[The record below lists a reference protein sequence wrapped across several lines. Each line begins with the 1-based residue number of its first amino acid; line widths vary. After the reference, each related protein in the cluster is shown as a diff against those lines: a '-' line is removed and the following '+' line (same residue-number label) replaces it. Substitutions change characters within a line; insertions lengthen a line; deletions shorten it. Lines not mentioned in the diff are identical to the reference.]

1 MQALSER
8 IVLFYLKLFT
18 NTYIIMKELIN
29 MFVED
34 YRQEDFTWKE
44 WTAAAVVCIALVA
57 IMAIAGTI
65 ETP

>member
-1 MQALSER
+1 MRALSAR
-8 IVLFYLKLFT
+8 IVLFSPKLFT

-44 WTAAAVVCIALVA
+44 WTAAAVVCIAMVA

>member
-1 MQALSER
+1 
-8 IVLFYLKLFT
+8 
-18 NTYIIMKELIN
+18 MKELIN

-44 WTAAAVVCIALVA
+44 WTAATVVCIALVA
-57 IMAIAGTI
+57 IIAIAGTI

>member
-1 MQALSER
+1 
-8 IVLFYLKLFT
+8 
-18 NTYIIMKELIN
+18 MKELIN

-34 YRQEDFTWKE
+34 YRQEYFTWKQ
-44 WTAAAVVCIALVA
+44 WAVATVVCVALVA

>member
-1 MQALSER
+1 MRALSAR
-8 IVLFYLKLFT
+8 IVLFYQKLST

-34 YRQEDFTWKE
+34 YRKEDFTWKE

-57 IMAIAGTI
+57 IIAIAGTI

>member
-1 MQALSER
+1 MSSTVREDRAFLS
-8 IVLFYLKLFT
+8 KLFT

-29 MFVED
+29 MFLSD
-34 YRQEDFTWKE
+34 YRQEGFTVKE
-44 WTAAAVVCIALVA
+44 WAAAAVVCIALVA

>member
-1 MQALSER
+1 
-8 IVLFYLKLFT
+8 
-18 NTYIIMKELIN
+18 MKELIN

-44 WTAAAVVCIALVA
+44 WTTAAVVCIALVA

>member
-1 MQALSER
+1 MQALSAR
-8 IVLFYLKLFT
+8 IVLFIRFLFIK
-18 NTYIIMKELIN
+18 TYIIMKELIN

-44 WTAAAVVCIALVA
+44 WTTAAVVCIALVA

>member
-1 MQALSER
+1 MRALSAR
-8 IVLFYLKLFT
+8 IVLFFPKLFT

-44 WTAAAVVCIALVA
+44 WTTAAVVCIALVA
-57 IMAIAGTI
+57 IMSIAGTI
-65 ETP
+65 ETT

>member
-1 MQALSER
+1 MQALSAR
-8 IVLFYLKLFT
+8 IVLFPPKLFT

-44 WTAAAVVCIALVA
+44 WTTAAVVCFALVA
-57 IMAIAGTI
+57 IIAIAGTI

>member
-8 IVLFYLKLFT
+8 IVLFYPKLFT
-18 NTYIIMKELIN
+18 KTYIIMKDLIN
-29 MFVED
+29 MFVKD